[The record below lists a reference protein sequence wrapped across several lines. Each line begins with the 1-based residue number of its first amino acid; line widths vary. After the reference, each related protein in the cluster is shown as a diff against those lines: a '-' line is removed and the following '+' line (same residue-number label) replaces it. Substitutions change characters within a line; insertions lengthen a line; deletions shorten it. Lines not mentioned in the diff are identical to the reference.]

1 MPREIDDAFI
11 EEAIASYRRIEER
24 QAAYDRALAQLEVA
38 VRSPDDLIEVVVNG
52 GGAIRRVTVI
62 GSIDGCTNV
71 ELSRAIQQAISAAD
85 DAAGWARR
93 KLHDETFKDYPALG
107 GAR

>member
-1 MPREIDDAFI
+1 MPREIDDAWI

-24 QAAYDRALAQLEVA
+24 QEALTRALAGIEVA
-38 VRSPDDLIEVVVNG
+38 VRSPDDLVEVVADAD
-52 GGAIRRVTVI
+52 GAVRRVVVT
-62 GSIDGCTNV
+62 GSIEGRTAV
-71 ELSRAIQQAISAAD
+71 ELTRAIQQAITAAT

-93 KLHDETFKDYPALG
+93 KVYEETFGGYADLG